1 MTKISEPMKKV
12 LNSDTAYDIQFNG
25 LKCSDG
31 WKISIVGKKMND
43 IYDLYERLNTYLV
56 NHKISHKIAT
66 RKRLESNFPE
76 QNRKLLTIYVPN
88 TMDINKLLLK
98 VEYLLKGYKGWHDIK
113 LPFKGYEV
121 YSGGI
126 CFRNDRDEYGDYIP
140 AKNVK

>member
-12 LNSDTAYDIQFNG
+12 LNSDTTYDIQFNG

>member
-25 LKCSDG
+25 LKSSNG

-66 RKRLESNFPE
+66 RKRLESNLPE
-76 QNRKLLTIYVPN
+76 QNRKLVTIYVPN
-88 TMDINKLLLK
+88 AMDINKLLLK

-140 AKNVK
+140 AKNAK